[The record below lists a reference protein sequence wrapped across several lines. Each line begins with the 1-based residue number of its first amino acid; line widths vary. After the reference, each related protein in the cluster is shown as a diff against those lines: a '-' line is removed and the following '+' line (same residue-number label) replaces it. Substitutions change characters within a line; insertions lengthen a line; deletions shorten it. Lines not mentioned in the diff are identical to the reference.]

1 MFSHTDPT
9 DPDSLTEEDSFLDED
24 LSEESPQAEGDELSY
39 AEILASAIFNGEI
52 IITIPLEDEERVKNG
67 LKNYKSK
74 QITKAKEE
82 GMPIDSSVLIFT
94 TKISKD
100 FAGCIDMN
108 IQSKTRGTVRV
119 KRLEIPDGFIPD

>member
-1 MFSHTDPT
+1 MFPQNEPDGLTD
-9 DPDSLTEEDSFLDED
+9 EDSFIDED
-24 LSEESPQAEGDELSY
+24 LSEESNPEREGDELSY